1 MKVYIAVLSPLS
13 ALAYGIS
20 AVFCKLFSVPVSSER
35 DAVTEEEIRMMV
47 DAEETGVL
55 EESQREMINNIFEFG
70 DADISDVMTH
80 RKDIC
85 AIEVNS
91 KIGDIV
97 YSGNNE
103 GYVKNSGL
111 RGNCCTILS
120 V

>member
-1 MKVYIAVLSPLS
+1 M
-13 ALAYGIS
+13 AYGIS

-35 DAVTEEEIRMMV
+35 DAVTEEENKNDGGRRN
-47 DAEETGVL
+47 ETGVL

-91 KIGDIV
+91 KMGISFIWQ
-97 YSGNNE
+97 
-103 GYVKNSGL
+103 L
-111 RGNCCTILS
+111 MRGTLEFRFTRKLLTILS